1 MSLRSWVQIEARNDL
16 CSEDDKMAE
25 VDFTTN
31 GSDAQFGD
39 SQEMYEG
46 IEGAGNAGGDVNP
59 GDKIN
64 ASKNDDDERYCSI
77 WLHTHLMPVGRHFEF
92 LGKKKTREKLSTIE
106 I

>member
-1 MSLRSWVQIEARNDL
+1 MFAQH
-16 CSEDDKMAE
+16 EDMAE

-39 SQEMYEG
+39 PQEGYGGM
-46 IEGAGNAGGDVNP
+46 EGAGNAGGDANP

-77 WLHTHLMPVGRHFEF
+77 WLHRFQAWCVGRHFELF
-92 LGKKKTREKLSTIE
+92 SDMI
-106 I
+106 